1 MRSLASYMEVARQ
14 YLVQT
19 SADFSPGASWDDRL
33 EAYRTWCLALKML
46 AYGKLLVD
54 CDVPTFHAHLLC
66 AAVNWRELLARAR
79 AQGHQVPASMN
90 DPLLGAIAS
99 RRMDLAL
106 ELAELSARELTEPEY
121 EDEFLGAFFLQEY
134 VRARA
139 GRPDAAE
146 LERLC
151 QRIDEYLGEPSP
163 RTDTLRALAR
173 GEGRT
178 FGEAFRAWNEEV
190 ATTLSDP
197 DAPGA
202 AFSSGITRHVWLEG
216 LAVLR
221 LASDAGLP
229 LESEPRP
236 HLPGLLLQPP
246 LATYA
251 PTPWLLGKIRLTEEE
266 T

>member
-1 MRSLASYMEVARQ
+1 MRSLASYMEVAQQ

-19 SADFSPGASWDDRL
+19 SEEFSPEAPWDDRL

-54 CDVPTFHAHLLC
+54 ADVPTFHAHLLC
-66 AAVNWRELLARAR
+66 AAVNWRELLTHARAEGQSV
-79 AQGHQVPASMN
+79 AASMN

-99 RRMDLAL
+99 WRMDLAL
-106 ELAELSARELTEPEY
+106 ELAELSARTRTEPEY

-139 GRPDAAE
+139 GRTDTAN

-151 QRIDEYLGEPSP
+151 QDIDDYLGEPSP

-173 GEGRT
+173 ADGAAFAG
-178 FGEAFRAWNEEV
+178 AFRAWNETV

-202 AFSSGITRHVWLEG
+202 TFSSGITRHVWLEG

-221 LASDAGLP
+221 LAGEAGLP
-229 LESEPRP
+229 LEPELRP
-236 HLPGLLLQPP
+236 HLPELILRP
-246 LATYA
+246 LPATPA
-251 PTPWLLGKIRLTEEE
+251 PTPWLLGTTRLAEED